1 MPKDTKIAAGICAAI
16 VGLLVVSQI
25 VMRGGDRSAQNDLA
39 GPVVMENGVQVITI
53 VAKGGYSPQSIQAQ
67 SGVSTELRVTTKGT
81 YDCSS
86 ELVIPALG
94 YDGNLKATGT
104 ETIII
109 SADQAQG
116 TLDGTCGMGMYNF
129 EIAFK

>member
-1 MPKDTKIAAGICAAI
+1 MQKDTKIAAGICAVI
-16 VGLLVVSQI
+16 VGLLIVSQ
-25 VMRGGDRSAQNDLA
+25 VFMSGGSGAVQNDLA
-39 GPVVMENGVQVITI
+39 GPVVIENGVQIITI
-53 VAKGGYSPQSIQAQ
+53 AAKGGFSPQSIEAQ
-67 SGVSTELRVTTKGT
+67 SGIPTELRVMTNGT

-86 ELVIPALG
+86 TLIIPALG
-94 YDGNLKATGT
+94 YDEILQPTGT
-104 ETIII
+104 ETITL

>member
-1 MPKDTKIAAGICAAI
+1 MQKDTKIAAGICAVI
-16 VGLLVVSQI
+16 VGLLIVSQ
-25 VMRGGDRSAQNDLA
+25 VFMRGDNGSAQSDST
-39 GPVVMENGVQVITI
+39 GPVVMENGIQVIAI
-53 VAKGGYSPQSIQAQ
+53 AAKGGYSPQSIQAQ
-67 SGVSTELRVTTKGT
+67 SGVPTELRVTTNGT

-86 ELVIPALG
+86 TLVIPALG

-104 ETIII
+104 EIITI